1 MDTMM
6 LWLTIA
12 YRSHCVPGVTF
23 LAWHVCTE
31 YKHMPINVAALQS
44 QQGGI
49 FGLFGGASQSN
60 TGHNIV

>member
-1 MDTMM
+1 MTHTD
-6 LWLTIA
+6 LSAEFYVI
-12 YRSHCVPGVTF
+12 RGVQPVTC
-23 LAWHVCTE
+23 LYLIHL
-31 YKHMPINVAALQS
+31 PIVVRALQS